1 MTPNWQM
8 EQLSLAYIRTVAA
21 KAGFQVTR
29 PELDIDS
36 VDGVLMADFGR
47 RPRVDFQAKST
58 TRDVLGDDALHFPLP
73 VKNYNDLRAD
83 TRTPRILIVLLMS
96 DDDARWVAQSEE
108 ELCLRHCAYWLSL
121 EDRPATANTSSVTVQ
136 IPTTNIFSVDQL
148 ITLMGKVD
156 RGESLC

>member
-1 MTPNWQM
+1 
-8 EQLSLAYIRTVAA
+8 
-21 KAGFQVTR
+21 
-29 PELDIDS
+29 
-36 VDGVLMADFGR
+36 MADFGR
-47 RPRVDFQAKST
+47 RPRVDFQAKSM

-83 TRTPRILIVLLMS
+83 TRTPRILIVLLMP
-96 DDDARWVAQSEE
+96 DDVARWVAQSEE

-121 EDRPATANTSSVTVQ
+121 EDQPATANTSSVTVQ

>member
-36 VDGVLMADFGR
+36 VDGVLMAEFGR
-47 RPRVDFQAKST
+47 RPRMDFQAKST
-58 TRDVLGDDALHFPLP
+58 TRNVLRDEALHFPLP
-73 VKNYNDLRAD
+73 LKNYNDLRAD
-83 TRTPRILIVLLMS
+83 TRTPRILIVLLMP
-96 DDDARWVAQSEE
+96 DDDARRVAQSEE

-121 EDRPATANTSSVTVQ
+121 EDHPATANTSNITVQ
-136 IPTTNIFSVDQL
+136 IPTANIFSVDQL
-148 ITLMGKVD
+148 ITLMGKAD

>member
-1 MTPNWQM
+1 MTPNMQM
-8 EQLSLAYIRTVAA
+8 EQLSLAYVRTVAA

-29 PELDIDS
+29 PELDTDS

-58 TRDVLGDDALHFPLP
+58 TRDVLRDEALHFSLP
-73 VKNYNDLRAD
+73 VKNYEELRAD
-83 TRTPRILIVLLMS
+83 TRTPRILIVLLMP
-96 DDDARWVAQSEE
+96 DDNARWIAQSEE

-121 EDRPATANTSSVTVQ
+121 EGQPATSNSSSVTVH
-136 IPTTNIFSVDQL
+136 IPKTNLFDVNQVID
-148 ITLMGKVD
+148 LMERAN

>member
-36 VDGVLMADFGR
+36 VDGVLMANFGQ

-58 TRDVLGDDALHFPLP
+58 TRNVLRDEALHFPLP
-73 VKNYNDLRAD
+73 LKNYNDLRAD
-83 TRTPRILIVLLMS
+83 TRTPRILIVLLMP
-96 DDDARWVAQSEE
+96 DDDARWVTQSEE

-121 EDRPATANTSSVTVQ
+121 ESHTATANTSNITVQ
-136 IPTTNIFSVDQL
+136 IPTANIFSVDQL
-148 ITLMGKVD
+148 ITLMGKAD

>member
-83 TRTPRILIVLLMS
+83 TRTPRILIVLLMP